1 MKSSV
6 VQISIFEY
14 NRTRLPAKLHKNRLQ
29 ILACGRRDNPA
40 NLGAAGEVDLLDM
53 WVRNQGINGTGSG
66 GR

>member
-14 NRTRLPAKLHKNRLQ
+14 NRARLSAKLHKNRLQ
-29 ILACGRRDNPA
+29 ILSCGRRDNPP
-40 NLGAAGEVDLLDM
+40 NLGATCEVDLLDM
-53 WVRNQGINGTGSG
+53 WVRDQGIDGTGSG